1 LQDTVVNL
9 AQLHAEAVA
18 KLIQHG
24 PVPFTRLERMCV
36 ATICGPG
43 SVGPDTEPLVTRML
57 AEITDLGVPKYAAL
71 IAWLGPYGAALQAPE
86 LVGRLAM
93 YLLGHTRV
101 REESAIPVV
110 YFDRLQG

>member
-1 LQDTVVNL
+1 MDRILNL

-24 PVPFTRLERMCV
+24 PIPFTQVERMCV
-36 ATICGPG
+36 ASICGSHP
-43 SVGPDTEPLVTRML
+43 EP
-57 AEITDLGVPKYAAL
+57 AEALERRFHEEMDDLDVPKYAAL
-71 IAWLGPYGAALQAPE
+71 IAWLSPYGAAAQAPQ

-101 REESAIPVV
+101 SEEAAIPAVV
-110 YFDRLQG
+110 FDRLQG